1 MKPAQ
6 RNMSAKAKAVRA
18 KHKAKVHASPEWA
31 AKKAKVKATHAAK
44 VKAAQAGVKKA
55 ESSRAAQAGVKK
67 ATGGSGYSAPT
78 KAPKGFTTTPPSI
91 GRTSPG
97 AGAAN
102 RARQGAIT
110 GAAKRGGGFSSKGVS
125 YKKPSKAKRLKV

>member
-1 MKPAQ
+1 
-6 RNMSAKAKAVRA
+6 MSAKAKAVRA

-31 AKKAKVKATHAAK
+31 AKKAKVKATHASK

-55 ESSRAAQAGVKK
+55 ERDRAAQAGVKK
-67 ATGGSGYSAPT
+67 ATGGSGYSGPT
-78 KAPKGFTTTPPSI
+78 KAPKGFTPPPPSI
-91 GRTSPG
+91 GRTSSG
-97 AGAAN
+97 AGAAGTAN

>member
-1 MKPAQ
+1 
-6 RNMSAKAKAVRA
+6 MSAKAKAVRA

-44 VKAAQAGVKKA
+44 VK
-55 ESSRAAQAGVKK
+55 AAQAGVKK